1 MRAHEEEIER
11 QRDAVDA
18 VDAEAAE
25 EGRINRDLATVMV
38 ARLDAGRRAAEKL
51 LGVLQ
56 VSPDAL
62 TSPKHAG
69 PIVQAFA
76 ACSSTCK
83 VCNETWTAL
92 LNVPASRECTSGVS
106 GCISWADAAMHWKQ
120 V

>member
-56 VSPDAL
+56 VR
-62 TSPKHAG
+62 
-69 PIVQAFA
+69 I
-76 ACSSTCK
+76 
-83 VCNETWTAL
+83 L
-92 LNVPASRECTSGVS
+92 LEPTPGH
-106 GCISWADAAMHWKQ
+106 IQ
-120 V
+120 VKRTPQQKYILYITKINK

>member
-18 VDAEAAE
+18 VDEEAAE

-56 VSPDAL
+56 VKSSSNPL
-62 TSPKHAG
+62 TCFLG
-69 PIVQAFA
+69 T
-76 ACSSTCK
+76 CS
-83 VCNETWTAL
+83 A
-92 LNVPASRECTSGVS
+92 
-106 GCISWADAAMHWKQ
+106 
-120 V
+120 